1 MKPIKVEAGQLA
13 PDVDQ
18 LLEKANKLMEKA
30 EQKETDKFGSEHA
43 DLFVNVTGKDKP
55 VKTGYYDT
63 NQRRIE
69 VKDVAKTKPKM
80 ENVNL
85 TPIGYPYPLEA
96 RENKKGDPS
105 DKNPPS
111 AYNLTDYL

>member
-1 MKPIKVEAGQLA
+1 MKVEAGQLA
-13 PDVDQ
+13 PDVDN

-30 EQKETDKFGSEHA
+30 EQKETDKFGSEHG

-55 VKTGYYDT
+55 VRTGYYDT

-69 VKDVAKTKPKM
+69 VKDVAKTKPKT

-96 RENKKGDPS
+96 RENKKGDAS
-105 DKNPPS
+105 DKNPQG

>member
-13 PDVDQ
+13 PDVDD

-30 EQKETDKFGSEHA
+30 EQKETDKFGSEHG

-69 VKDVAKTKPKM
+69 VKDVAKTKPKT

-96 RENKKGDPS
+96 RENKKGDSS
-105 DKNPPS
+105 DKNPES